1 MKVPL
6 AKPFIPNTERNDTLK
21 IYGDAPVT
29 VSVSIVIVA
38 DATESGVAFRFG
50 LTNGNK

>member
-1 MKVPL
+1 
-6 AKPFIPNTERNDTLK
+6 LK

-38 DATESGVAFRFG
+38 DATDVGVACKFG
-50 LTNGNK
+50 LTKGKRYVNLVVVKTLATFVEIL